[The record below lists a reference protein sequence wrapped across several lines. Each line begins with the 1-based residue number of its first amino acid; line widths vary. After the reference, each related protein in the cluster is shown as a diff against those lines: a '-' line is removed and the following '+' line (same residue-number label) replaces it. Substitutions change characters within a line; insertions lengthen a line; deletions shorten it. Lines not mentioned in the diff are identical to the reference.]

1 MNIKIAQSSREKQN
15 LHRLC
20 LICFPSLPLGFK
32 LPPFGG
38 TFQPTVA
45 GWLVDWM
52 ALKMGRA
59 GSWPVVGGR
68 TRRMAGGKSEGCE

>member
-59 GSWPVVGGR
+59 GSWPGGGA
-68 TRRMAGGKSEGCE
+68 RRMAGGKSEGCE